1 MVQWG
6 RYLSSIVGPFDKILG
21 STMSIGLE
29 VLGIIDRIKA
39 SKSIPKALL
48 DAGYS
53 LVIDKINLRPSKIS
67 RVSRLT
73 LTSNEIK
80 DIMKVI
86 RSFENRGILSATR
99 INNSSFSSRCS
110 HLKESFWIGYGN
122 ISVFKWRL
130 EWYHEST

>member
-1 MVQWG
+1 
-6 RYLSSIVGPFDKILG
+6 
-21 STMSIGLE
+21 MSIGLE

-80 DIMKVI
+80 DMKVI

-122 ISVFKWRL
+122 ISVFK
-130 EWYHEST
+130 